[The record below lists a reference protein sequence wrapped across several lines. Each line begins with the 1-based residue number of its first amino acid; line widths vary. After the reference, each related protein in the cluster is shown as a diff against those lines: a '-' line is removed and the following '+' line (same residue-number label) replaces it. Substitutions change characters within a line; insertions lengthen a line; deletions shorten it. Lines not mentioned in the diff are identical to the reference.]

1 MPRPKL
7 LPMAPLPQLVPSQAC
22 FSCDVCCR
30 FPEADSFLRPYFTA
44 EEIQGAVS
52 HGLDPAHFSEPTG
65 CQVTVVPNPS
75 GEGYLCPALDP
86 STSRCRIYDSRPLDC
101 QLYPLALMWSA
112 DGSEVLLGWDSK
124 CPFLRESAD
133 EGRGARGEGLESGE
147 EREAKASLGHQ
158 PSATRLSS
166 PKSISHQLPPPGIRA
181 YADQIAS
188 LIERDETIG
197 TLVRHPRL
205 IGPFQED
212 VAVLRTVPRLTARL
226 TVSREASGESPRVSA
241 SPCPS
246 PSEGATR
253 RRGDA
258 TSLALRPL
266 TLDDRPRFERALAG
280 FQTPLAHY
288 AFAPHVVWRE
298 CFSYRW
304 AEVAGCFCLFA
315 EYADGVFMPLP
326 PLRLETGERR
336 EARGEREESGRL
348 PLAACPSPSVLAAC
362 FALMRE
368 RNKGTAVSRIEN
380 IPEEFKPAFE
390 SLGYR
395 LVPKDPDYLYRASDL
410 AGLVGDRYKSQRAAC
425 NRFVRVYATAKLE
438 AYQEADSD
446 ECLAL
451 FRNWAAQKQQEPCD
465 ELASYMLSDAE
476 SAHREAL
483 VHHHELGLVG
493 RVVRVG
499 AAIRGYT
506 FGCRRSVSVFCVLF
520 EVADRTIPGLAQFM
534 FKEFCREAAGEGY
547 EFVNTMDDS
556 GLPSLARSKRAYHP
570 VQLVTSFIA
579 TEF

>member
-1 MPRPKL
+1 MDAELHMPRSKL
-7 LPMAPLPQLVPSQAC
+7 LPMAPLPQLVPSRAC

-30 FPEADSFLRPYFTA
+30 FPKEDSFLRPYFTA
-44 EEIQGAVS
+44 EEIHGAVS

-65 CQVTVVPNPS
+65 CQVALVPDPS
-75 GEGYLCPALDP
+75 SEGYLCPAFDP

-124 CPFLRESAD
+124 CPFLHDPVSHDRD
-133 EGRGARGEGLESGE
+133 PLHPGAMGPRVTGGGL
-147 EREAKASLGHQ
+147 
-158 PSATRLSS
+158 
-166 PKSISHQLPPPGIRA
+166 SIEA
-181 YADQIAS
+181 YADRIAS

-212 VAVLRTVPRLTARL
+212 VVALQPLPRLTERL
-226 TVSREASGESPRVSA
+226 RGRQNAESRKQAASCVLPTA
-241 SPCPS
+241 PCS
-246 PSEGATR
+246 SS
-253 RRGDA
+253 
-258 TSLALRPL
+258 SLALRPL

-288 AFAPHVVWRE
+288 AFAPHFVWRE
-298 CFSYRW
+298 RFSYRW
-304 AEVAGCFCLFA
+304 AEAAGYFCLFA

-326 PLRLETGERR
+326 PLPSGGTGLAPR
-336 EARGEREESGRL
+336 EAYLVDSQPRASRFTLLSTGARFGAQALHAEH
-348 PLAACPSPSVLAAC
+348 PSSFANVLAAC
-362 FALMRE
+362 FAFMRE

-380 IPEEFKPAFE
+380 IPEELKLAFE
-390 SLGYR
+390 SLGYH

-438 AYQEADSD
+438 AYHEADSD
-446 ECLAL
+446 ECLSL
-451 FRNWAAQKQQEPCD
+451 FLNWAAQKRQEPCD
-465 ELASYMLSDAE
+465 ELASHMLSDAE

-483 VHHHELGLVG
+483 VQPEALGLVG

-506 FGCRRSVSVFCVLF
+506 FGYRRSASVFCVLF

-534 FKEFCREAAGEGY
+534 FRELCREAAGEGY

-570 VQLVTSFIA
+570 VRLVTSFIA

>member
-1 MPRPKL
+1 MPRSKL
-7 LPMAPLPQLVPSQAC
+7 LPMATLPQLVPSRAC

-30 FPEADSFLRPYFTA
+30 FPEEDSFLRPYFTA
-44 EEIQGAVS
+44 EEIHGAVS
-52 HGLDPAHFSEPTG
+52 HGLDPAHFSKPTG
-65 CQVTVVPNPS
+65 CQVTLVPDPS
-75 GEGYLCPALDP
+75 GEGYLCPAFDP

-124 CPFLRESAD
+124 CPFLHDPVTRNALRVT
-133 EGRGARGEGLESGE
+133 GGGL
-147 EREAKASLGHQ
+147 
-158 PSATRLSS
+158 
-166 PKSISHQLPPPGIRA
+166 SIEA
-181 YADQIAS
+181 YADRIAS

-212 VAVLRTVPRLTARL
+212 VVVLQPLPRLTERLSVARE
-226 TVSREASGESPRVSA
+226 TVNVKREAPQ
-241 SPCPS
+241 
-246 PSEGATR
+246 
-253 RRGDA
+253 
-258 TSLALRPL
+258 PL
-266 TLDDRPRFERALAG
+266 TPHPLRLMDLTFTDRTKLEQVCAHVD
-280 FQTPLAHY
+280 TPLAHY

-304 AEVAGCFCLFA
+304 AEAAGCFCLFA

-326 PLRLETGERR
+326 PLASRHASRVTRHVMET
-336 EARGEREESGRL
+336 
-348 PLAACPSPSVLAAC
+348 C
-362 FALMRE
+362 FAVMRE

-380 IPEEFKPAFE
+380 IPEELKPAFE

-465 ELASYMLSDAE
+465 ELASHMLSDAE

-483 VHHHELGLVG
+483 VQPEALGLVG

-506 FGCRRSVSVFCVLF
+506 FGYRRSASVFCVLF

-534 FKEFCREAAGEGY
+534 FKELCREAAGEGY
-547 EFVNTMDDS
+547 KFVNAMDDS